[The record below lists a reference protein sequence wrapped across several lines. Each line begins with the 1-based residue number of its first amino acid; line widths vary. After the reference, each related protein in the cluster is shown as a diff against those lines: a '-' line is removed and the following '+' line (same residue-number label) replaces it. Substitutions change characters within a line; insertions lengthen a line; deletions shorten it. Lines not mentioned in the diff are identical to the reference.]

1 MYTFLSLEIFHSLHL
16 VCFFLSDT
24 RALYES
30 PAGKTVPKMNNQS
43 LKNACFQSPAY
54 FQKSKLYFSKSKPY
68 FFESKVSFFP
78 APFIPKMNSAIIRA
92 PFGHNPVL
100 RFRVFR
106 HSPPFKPL
114 PSGRKACFSKKHG
127 THIMCAYACARDE
140 PPRDPP

>member
-1 MYTFLSLEIFHSLHL
+1 MPYHINLKGCRNIPKYVFLSLEIFHSTPFCLL
-16 VCFFLSDT
+16 FFFQIPVPFMNP
-24 RALYES
+24 

-68 FFESKVSFFP
+68 FFESKVSFFS
-78 APFIPKMNSAIIRA
+78 APFIPKMNSAIIPA

-106 HSPPFKPL
+106 HPPPFKPQ
-114 PSGRKACFSKKHG
+114 PSGRKTRFSKNMA
-127 THIMCAYACARDE
+127 HI
-140 PPRDPP
+140 

>member
-1 MYTFLSLEIFHSLHL
+1 MFFSLLKYSIPLHP

-30 PAGKTVPKMNNQS
+30 SCRKTVPKMNNQS

-54 FQKSKLYFSKSKPY
+54 FQKSKAYFLKSKAY
-68 FFESKVSFFP
+68 FFESKPSFFW
-78 APFIPKMNSAIIRA
+78 ASFIPKMNSAIIRA

-106 HSPPFKPL
+106 HSPPFKL
-114 PSGRKACFSKKHG
+114 QPSGRKTGFSKKWP
-127 THIMCAYACARDE
+127 HIMCAYAYARDE
-140 PPRDPP
+140 PPCDPP